1 MARAAD
7 PVDLVAALKDT
18 TILLLTY
25 GLLLSLGLA
34 LA

>member
-7 PVDLVAALKDT
+7 ATDLVAALKET
-18 TILLLTY
+18 AVLLLAY

-34 LA
+34 LG